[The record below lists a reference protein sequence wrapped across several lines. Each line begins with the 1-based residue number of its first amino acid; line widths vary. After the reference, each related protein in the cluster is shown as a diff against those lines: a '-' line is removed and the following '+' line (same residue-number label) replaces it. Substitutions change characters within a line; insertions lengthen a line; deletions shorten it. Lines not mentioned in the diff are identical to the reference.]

1 MKMSEKV
8 EPVLDFVRDFIE
20 QKGYAPTMGEIQRA
34 LGISSR
40 SVVDR
45 YLKVLEQQGRIRR
58 DRKVS
63 RAIELSGMGERALVV
78 PLLGVIAAGQPV
90 HVPREE
96 TWHTIAL
103 DTIEVPP
110 SLVPKGVSVFALRV
124 KGTSMIDA
132 FVNHGDIVI
141 LAQVPAVEDGQMV
154 AVWLSDRDE
163 TTLKKLY
170 REPDRIRLQPENK
183 AMEPIY
189 VEPEYVEVQGR
200 VIAVLRKFE
209 MPTSK

>member
-1 MKMSEKV
+1 MVKAEKV
-8 EPVLDFVRDFIE
+8 ERLLEFIRDFIE
-20 QKGYAPTMGEIQRA
+20 QKGYAPTMGEIKRSLA
-34 LGISSR
+34 ISST

-63 RAIELSGMGERALVV
+63 RAIELSDMGNRAVAV
-78 PLLGVIAAGQPV
+78 PVLGVIAAGQPV

-103 DTIEVPP
+103 DTIEIPP
-110 SLVPKGVSVFALRV
+110 SLVPKGVPVFALRV

-170 REPDRIRLQPENK
+170 REPDRIRLQPANR
-183 AMEPIY
+183 AIEPIY
-189 VEPEYVEVQGR
+189 VDPECVEIQGR
-200 VIAVLRKFE
+200 VIAVVRKLW
-209 MPTSK
+209 

>member
-163 TTLKKLY
+163 TAFSQKTKRWSPYMLSL
-170 REPDRIRLQPENK
+170 N
-183 AMEPIY
+183 
-189 VEPEYVEVQGR
+189 
-200 VIAVLRKFE
+200 
-209 MPTSK
+209 TSKYRAGSSLC